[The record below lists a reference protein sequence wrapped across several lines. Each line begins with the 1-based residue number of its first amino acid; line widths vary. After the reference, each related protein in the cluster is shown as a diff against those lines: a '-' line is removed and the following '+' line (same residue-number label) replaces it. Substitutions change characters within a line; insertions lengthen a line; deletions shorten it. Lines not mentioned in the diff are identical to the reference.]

1 MRATVTATARYL
13 PERVLTNA
21 DLEKMVDTSDEWIR
35 NRTGIENRHLVSEG
49 EVTSDM
55 CAQIANRLLE
65 KSKKSAGE
73 IDVILIATC
82 TPDFPVVSTAAIVQ
96 DKIGAKNAW
105 GFDIAAACS
114 GFVYAMET
122 GAKMIESG
130 RYNNVMVMGADTM
143 SSIIDYT
150 DRNTCV
156 IFGDGGGGVLL
167 EPTDTDAGILDS
179 ILHTDG
185 SGSQYLKVPAG
196 GSVHPASKD
205 TIEKKMHYVYQD
217 GKTVFKFAVKKMAD
231 VSKEILDNNG
241 LTGSD
246 IKLFIPHQANRRII
260 DAAAKRCG
268 LSADQILV
276 NINKY
281 GNTTAG
287 TIPIA
292 LDEAVE
298 TDRLN
303 NGDLLLLAAFG
314 GGFTW
319 GSMLIR
325 WEIHSV
331 FRIPMP
337 GASFPESGHG
347 T

>member
-13 PERVLTNA
+13 PKRVLTNA

-49 EVTSDM
+49 EATSDM
-55 CAQIANRLLE
+55 CAHIANRLLE
-65 KSKKSAGE
+65 KSKKSAEE

-82 TPDFPVVSTAAIVQ
+82 TPDFPVVATAALVQ

-130 RYNNVMVMGADTM
+130 RYNNVIVIGADTM
-143 SSIIDYT
+143 SSIIDYS

-167 EPTDTDAGILDS
+167 EPTDTDTGVIDS

-217 GKTVFKFAVKKMAD
+217 GKTIFKFAVKKMAE
-231 VSKEILDNNG
+231 VSKQILDNNG
-241 LTGSD
+241 FTGSD
-246 IKLFIPHQANRRII
+246 VKLFIPHQANRRII

-325 WEIHSV
+325 W
-331 FRIPMP
+331 
-337 GASFPESGHG
+337 GD

>member
-13 PERVLTNA
+13 PKRVLTNA

-49 EVTSDM
+49 EATSDM
-55 CAQIANRLLE
+55 CANIANRLLE

-82 TPDFPVVSTAAIVQ
+82 TPDFPVVATAALVQ

-143 SSIIDYT
+143 SSIIDYS

-167 EPTDTDAGILDS
+167 EPTDTDAGVLDS
-179 ILHTDG
+179 ILHADG

-217 GKTVFKFAVKKMAD
+217 GKTIFKFAVKKMAE
-231 VSKEILDNNG
+231 VSKQILDNNG
-241 LTGSD
+241 FTGSD
-246 IKLFIPHQANRRII
+246 VKLFIPHQANRRII

-276 NINKY
+276 DINKS

-325 WEIHSV
+325 W
-331 FRIPMP
+331 
-337 GASFPESGHG
+337 GD

>member
-1 MRATVTATARYL
+1 LKATITATAKYL
-13 PERVLTNA
+13 PQKTLSNQE
-21 DLEKMVDTSDEWIR
+21 LEKMVDTSNEWILS
-35 NRTGIENRHLVSEG
+35 RTGIENRHIVSDG
-49 EVTSDM
+49 EATSDM
-55 CAQIANRLLE
+55 CSQIANQLLE
-65 KSKKSAGE
+65 KSGKSAE
-73 IDVILIATC
+73 DIDLILVATS
-82 TPDFPVVSTAAIVQ
+82 TPDFLVVSTAALVQ

-105 GFDIAAACS
+105 GYDIVAACT

-122 GAKMIESG
+122 GAKFIESG
-130 RYNNVMVMGADTM
+130 SYNNVIVIGADTM

-167 EPTDTDAGILDS
+167 EPTQEETGIIDS
-179 ILHTDG
+179 ILHIDG
-185 SGSQYLKVPAG
+185 SGHKYLTVPAG
-196 GSVHPASKD
+196 GSANPASKETLD
-205 TIEKKMHYVYQD
+205 NKMHYVYQD
-217 GKTVFKFAVKKMAD
+217 GKTVYKFAVKNMAN
-231 VSKEILDNNG
+231 VSKEILDNNK
-241 LTGSD
+241 LQGSD
-246 IKLFIPHQANRRII
+246 VKLFIPHQANRRII

-268 LSADQILV
+268 LKDNQVLV

-298 TDRLN
+298 TGRLN
-303 NGDLLLLAAFG
+303 KNDLLLLAAFG

-325 WEIHSV
+325 WDEL
-331 FRIPMP
+331 
-337 GASFPESGHG
+337 
-347 T
+347 